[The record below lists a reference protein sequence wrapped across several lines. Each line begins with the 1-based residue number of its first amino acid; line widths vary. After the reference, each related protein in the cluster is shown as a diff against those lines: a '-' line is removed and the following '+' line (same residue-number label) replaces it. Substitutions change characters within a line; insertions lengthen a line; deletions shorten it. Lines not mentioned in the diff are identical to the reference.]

1 MNLNNDKSVVKN
13 NSNNNN
19 NVIPSSKGLTI
30 LQTCLSGMIMGFFAY
45 SGSFSVV
52 PILFTITAL
61 IFGTKSLITIMIT
74 AFSQLVAGYL
84 HTHSSRTGMTISTE
98 LFHGFYISK
107 PEKRNRRQYG
117 ETRWNSLKRFFI
129 LDPMNG
135 LCISTELFHGFY
147 ISKPEK
153 RNRRQYGET
162 RWNSLKRF
170 FILDPMNGLVINFM
184 WETFTFFYLMQSNLF
199 LKYVESSTSNII
211 ENQKRNKTIVSSSI
225 REMDSHLI
233 IVHGITRYLA
243 GCLAGMSTG
252 MINQLWQRNLAQREI
267 PHALF
272 NKDKNKLKLKWNER
286 KKLLTP
292 FNIEN
297 WIKAFT
303 MLLGALFF
311 IAINVPNRIRFHLLD
326 IRRKRIINDLIVIH
340 GGWFFIRDCEMLLLK
355 HAEKGPQIA
364 PIPAQV
370 SVILEETKIPD
381 DEQSQMLPTVIE
393 T

>member
-13 NSNNNN
+13 NNNNNNN

-30 LQTCLSGMIMGFFAY
+30 LQTCFSGMIMGFFAY
-45 SGSFSVV
+45 NGSFSIV
-52 PILFTITAL
+52 PIFFTITAL
-61 IFGTKSLITIMIT
+61 SFGTKSLITIMIT
-74 AFSQLVAGYL
+74 AFSQLVAGYF
-84 HTHSSRTGMTISTE
+84 HTHSSRTGMA
-98 LFHGFYISK
+98 
-107 PEKRNRRQYG
+107 
-117 ETRWNSLKRFFI
+117 
-129 LDPMNG
+129 
-135 LCISTELFHGFY
+135 ISTELFHGFY

-252 MINQLWQRNLAQREI
+252 MINQLWQRNLAQRKF
-267 PHALF
+267 PCALF

-311 IAINVPNRIRFHLLD
+311 IASNVANRTRFHLLD

-355 HAEKGPQIA
+355 HAEKDPQIA
-364 PIPAQV
+364 SITTQL